1 VPQFQFILINNSK
14 PKSLRELESSNV
26 NQLVVLSGIVV
37 MASKPQIRGS
47 KLCIQCKNCGNTK
60 YITVDGINQ
69 HVNIP
74 RTCDST
80 KLPTENKEK
89 CPLDSYQII
98 SERTE
103 YVDYQSLK
111 IQEPPE
117 MIPTGDIPRS
127 YNLVCE
133 KYLVNKV
140 TPGTRVIVVG
150 VLAISS
156 RLTKENIDQVKN
168 SVIRVVGFLMEQNK
182 LGKYSFN
189 FTQEEEHKIINMA
202 KDTKIYEKIC
212 KSIAPASKII
222 ILIFYLFF
230 LILQILFEYFLKNP
244 FRIKV

>member
-1 VPQFQFILINNSK
+1 MSSK
-14 PKSLRELESSNV
+14 PN
-26 NQLVVLSGIVV
+26 
-37 MASKPQIRGS
+37 IRGS
-47 KLCIQCKNCGNTK
+47 KLCVQCKNCGNTK

-80 KLPTENKEK
+80 KLPLETKEK

-98 SERTE
+98 SENTE
-103 YVDYQSLK
+103 YVDHQSLK
-111 IQEPPE
+111 LQEPPE

-133 KYLVNKV
+133 KYLVSKV

-156 RLTKENIDQVKN
+156 RTTKENIDQVKS
-168 SVIRVVGFLMEQNK
+168 SVIRVLGFQTEQNK

-202 KDTKIYEKIC
+202 KDPKIYDKIC
-212 KSIAPASKII
+212 KSIAPASNLSF
-222 ILIFYLFF
+222 LIFFKFRRTYFCAKKNN
-230 LILQILFEYFLKNP
+230 FELFLKTI
-244 FRIKV
+244 FQ